1 MRNIRHHNTGAPR
14 KSEPQPTTQTPTLAA
29 LPTVHASAEFCG
41 HKEAR
46 ALFGISRSHLYRL
59 HDVGLIRSV
68 SLRTRGRLRG
78 RRLFEVASI
87 RELLHRNLPQTT
99 AEENN
104 TPGATHAAA
113 PHAAAANPNQA
124 AR

>member
-1 MRNIRHHNTGAPR
+1 MRHIRHHNTGAPR
-14 KSEPQPTTQTPTLAA
+14 KREPQHTTQTPTLTA

-59 HDVGLIRSV
+59 HDEGLIRSV
-68 SLRTRGRLRG
+68 SLRSRGRLRG

-87 RELLHRNLPQTT
+87 RELLHSNLSQTP
-99 AEENN
+99 ADAN
-104 TPGATHAAA
+104 TSYGTTVEADRPAGAAH
-113 PHAAAANPNQA
+113 PNQP

>member
-1 MRNIRHHNTGAPR
+1 MRDIRQHSTGAPR
-14 KSEPQPTTQTPTLAA
+14 KSEPQTTTRTPTLAA
-29 LPTVHASAEFCG
+29 FPAVHAGAEFCG

-46 ALFGISRSHLYRL
+46 AIFGISRSHLYRL
-59 HDVGLIRSV
+59 HDEGLIRSV

-87 RELLHRNLPQTT
+87 RELLHRNLL
-99 AEENN
+99 E
-104 TPGATHAAA
+104 A
-113 PHAAAANPNQA
+113 PAAAAHPDQT

>member
-1 MRNIRHHNTGAPR
+1 MRNIRQHNTGAPR
-14 KSEPQPTTQTPTLAA
+14 KSEPQHTTQTPTLAA
-29 LPTVHASAEFCG
+29 LPTVHTGAEFCG

-59 HDVGLIRSV
+59 HDEGLIRSV
-68 SLRTRGRLRG
+68 SLRSRGRLRG

-87 RELLHRNLPQTT
+87 RELLHRNLSQTSADVNDSCGPT
-99 AEENN
+99 V
-104 TPGATHAAA
+104 AAA
-113 PHAAAANPNQA
+113 RPAGAAHPDQA

>member
-29 LPTVHASAEFCG
+29 LPTVHAGAEFCG

-59 HDVGLIRSV
+59 HDEGLIRSV
-68 SLRTRGRLRG
+68 SLRTRGRLR
-78 RRLFEVASI
+78 AK
-87 RELLHRNLPQTT
+87 
-99 AEENN
+99 ENN

>member
-1 MRNIRHHNTGAPR
+1 MRNLRQHNTGAPR
-14 KSEPQPTTQTPTLAA
+14 KSEPQPTTQTLAA
-29 LPTVHASAEFCG
+29 LPTVHSGAEFCG
-41 HKEAR
+41 HKEIR

-59 HDVGLIRSV
+59 HDEGLIRSV
-68 SLRTRGRLRG
+68 SLRSRGRMRG

-104 TPGATHAAA
+104 ISGANNAAA
-113 PHAAAANPNQA
+113 PHAAAVNLTQA
-124 AR
+124 AL